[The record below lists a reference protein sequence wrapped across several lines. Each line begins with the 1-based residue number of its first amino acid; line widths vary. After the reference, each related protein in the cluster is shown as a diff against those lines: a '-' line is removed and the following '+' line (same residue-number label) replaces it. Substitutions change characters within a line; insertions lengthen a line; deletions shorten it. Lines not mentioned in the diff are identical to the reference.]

1 MLVIQKCIETF
12 WLWSCVGHL
21 GNPTV
26 HNFGSFSTTPESA
39 TCRSWFLLQDSCRN
53 TCRSHSWMCLERY
66 TIKSAPTT
74 DFLSHHAFKSF
85 HSWTPEVSPPLGWKI
100 SHVHPGSRLIT
111 LPASLFSWQEAN
123 FLLPNE
129 ATPPS
134 IHDHVEGYTMHSTW
148 HVLSKLCKPW
158 LQRTNPKQNKQKSH
172 QSAGQLWN
180 PIKTHWFDSF
190 SLIFLQFQESTLK
203 NTPTSVT
210 AVTVAER
217 GAWCSRARSPKKSP

>member
-1 MLVIQKCIETF
+1 MLVIQKCIESF

-85 HSWTPEVSPPLGWKI
+85 HSWTPEVSPPAVKNLSCPSCQSDHTSSI
-100 SHVHPGSRLIT
+100 P
-111 LPASLFSWQEAN
+111 
-123 FLLPNE
+123 LLM
-129 ATPPS
+129 AR
-134 IHDHVEGYTMHSTW
+134 
-148 HVLSKLCKPW
+148 SKLSASKRSNSAFHPRPCWRIYDAFHVTRSIETYRNYASHGCKGQIPSK
-158 LQRTNPKQNKQKSH
+158 RSKNPTNPQAS
-172 QSAGQLWN
+172 S
-180 PIKTHWFDSF
+180 
-190 SLIFLQFQESTLK
+190 ETL
-203 NTPTSVT
+203 
-210 AVTVAER
+210 
-217 GAWCSRARSPKKSP
+217 

>member
-1 MLVIQKCIETF
+1 MVIQKCIETV

-39 TCRSWFLLQDSCRN
+39 TCRSWFLLQDWCPN

-85 HSWTPEVSPPLGWKI
+85 QSWTPEVSPPPLGEKSLMSILADW
-100 SHVHPGSRLIT
+100 SHFQHPSSHGKKQTFCFQTKQLRL
-111 LPASLFSWQEAN
+111 
-123 FLLPNE
+123 
-129 ATPPS
+129 PS
-134 IHDHVEGYTMHSTW
+134 TTMLNNTMHSTW

-158 LQRTNPKQNKQKSH
+158 LQRTDPKQNEQKSH

-180 PIKTHWFDSF
+180 PIKTHWLGV